1 MKDRELEILKR
12 PKSFFSESIRN
23 IRTYLTVSSMKTILN
38 TSAEIGDGKSFV
50 TANLAVAFAQD
61 DKKVLVIDANF
72 RKGRQHEIFHVE
84 NVITGGYSNLISNY
98 DDKIDFEHYICE
110 TKVPGLDILPTGPLP
125 ENPVELLESKD
136 NQKLLQKL
144 KKRYDV
150 ILLDCPPVLDFSDAV
165 VLAPIVDARVVTVF
179 EKKTKM
185 ENVEKVKKLFDQLG
199 LKIDGIILNHATTS
213 GNNYYGYY
221 YTDAKN

>member
-50 TANLAVAFAQD
+50 TANLAVSFAQD

-98 DDKIDFEHYICE
+98 DEKVDLNSYICE

-150 ILLDCPPVLDFSDAV
+150 ILLDCPPALDFSDAV
-165 VLAPIVDARVVTVF
+165 VLAPLVDARIVTVF

-185 ENVEKVKKLFDQLG
+185 ENVEKVKKLFDQLN
-199 LKIDGIILNHATTS
+199 LKIDGIILNHTTAS

-221 YTDAKN
+221 YTDMKK

>member
-1 MKDRELEILKR
+1 MRGKELVFLKR

-23 IRTYLTVSSMKTILN
+23 IRTYLSVSSFKMILN

-50 TANLAVAFAQD
+50 TANLAVSFAQD
-61 DKKVLVIDANF
+61 DKKVLIIDANF

-98 DDKIDFEHYICE
+98 DEKMDLSSYICE
-110 TKVPGLDILPTGPLP
+110 TKIPGVDVLPTGPLP

-144 KKRYDV
+144 KKRYDI

-165 VLAPIVDARVVTVF
+165 VLAPIVDARIVTVF

-185 ENVEKVKKLFDQLG
+185 ENVEKVKKLFEQLN

-221 YTDAKN
+221 YTDMKS